1 MAGDGLTPNFLF
13 RLVVVGQLATEIL
26 GEAIAPSSLTDSE
39 YSVLAILGAYEPLGP
54 TELSERSGL
63 APATIS
69 DHLSRLERRGL
80 VDRSPNPDD
89 RRAAILRLSEE
100 GRRANEVALEAL
112 LEVNSRVASELDITP
127 ETVRDTLVALEAA
140 LRVAADP
147 EANQETSEAK

>member
-13 RLVVVGQLATEIL
+13 RLVVVGQLAADVL

-89 RRAAILRLSEE
+89 RRAAILRLSAE
-100 GRRANEVALEAL
+100 GRKANDLALSAL
-112 LEVNSRVASELDITP
+112 LEVNTRVAAELDLKP
-127 ETVRDTLVALEAA
+127 EAVRDTLVALEAA
-140 LRVAADP
+140 LRLAGDP
-147 EANQETSEAK
+147 EANQETSETK